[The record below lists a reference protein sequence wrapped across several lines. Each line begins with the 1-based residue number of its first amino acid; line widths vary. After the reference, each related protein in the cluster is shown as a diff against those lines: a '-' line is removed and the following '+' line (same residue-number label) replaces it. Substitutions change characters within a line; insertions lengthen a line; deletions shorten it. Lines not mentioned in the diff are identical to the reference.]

1 MKPKLLFPIET
12 VIEGNL
18 GLQTVN
24 RTLQNDYKIYNPNV
38 KLFTTEKFI
47 SSFNNWPN
55 NKKENFIKIIIRYK
69 YRLISRNLLSL
80 IECEFLF

>member
-55 NKKENFIKIIIRYK
+55 NKKENFIKLVAGKANFRKGLAYF
-69 YRLISRNLLSL
+69 NSL
-80 IECEFLF
+80 GANYGN

>member
-47 SSFNNWPN
+47 SSFNNWSN
-55 NKKENFIKIIIRYK
+55 NKKENFI
-69 YRLISRNLLSL
+69 RLVAGKANFRKGLAYFSSL
-80 IECEFLF
+80 GANYGN